1 VNVWRARGGKRGW
14 EGAGAWEK
22 GFEGMRL
29 RKENEREVQEKKGAD
44 GIRNAGATIINCTIF
59 KYSTL
64 LCFLAQ
70 HFHFYT
76 IKLKYSDMQY
86 WHIERGKYRRMEK
99 SFLTNSIFQ

>member
-70 HFHFYT
+70 HFHFLYHK
-76 IKLKYSDMQY
+76 IKIFRHAILAYRKRQISAY
-86 WHIERGKYRRMEK
+86 GK
-99 SFLTNSIFQ
+99 SPS